1 MQCRLLVDLG
11 EEPAQLLL
19 TSYELVEMSSLFN
32 VSEAVVFT
40 VLRDILAGDEWIEQ
54 PHIVNILKTPLMRLC
69 ARYLYV
75 EKKRGYA
82 INPVAN
88 FHLHNG
94 AVLWRLN
101 WLADSSPR
109 GVAVSC
115 TIMANYRYYLDETDT
130 NRRKYV
136 ESQILT
142 ASDQVL
148 DLLRQIPTVPSPG
161 GRLPRDP
168 AAISTG
174 R

>member
-82 INPVAN
+82 INPV
-88 FHLHNG
+88 G
-94 AVLWRLN
+94 
-101 WLADSSPR
+101 
-109 GVAVSC
+109 
-115 TIMANYRYYLDETDT
+115 
-130 NRRKYV
+130 
-136 ESQILT
+136 
-142 ASDQVL
+142 
-148 DLLRQIPTVPSPG
+148 
-161 GRLPRDP
+161 
-168 AAISTG
+168 
-174 R
+174 